1 MNKRDLESKIK
12 KLKNKLKI
20 IKEEKKYY
28 VKLIIKK
35 KMKIII

>member
-12 KLKNKLKI
+12 KLKNELKI